1 MLREGSASDSHHQS
15 TPNEPP
21 PGLRADFPR
30 ADKVTFTSPHSAR
43 GSPLNRFKAST
54 SNAPAPDPYR
64 FIHAKLGLTAEEFQ
78 ERTRTDVDEFLAEI
92 DEERRQVLRESQPFE
107 RILSKEECLLM
118 FRDERPNT
126 GPLIGIH
133 SWAADLGHT
142 RFNFDWDWDKDD
154 INLLNAYD

>member
-1 MLREGSASDSHHQS
+1 
-15 TPNEPP
+15 
-21 PGLRADFPR
+21 
-30 ADKVTFTSPHSAR
+30 
-43 GSPLNRFKAST
+43 
-54 SNAPAPDPYR
+54 
-64 FIHAKLGLTAEEFQ
+64 
-78 ERTRTDVDEFLAEI
+78 
-92 DEERRQVLRESQPFE
+92 
-107 RILSKEECLLM
+107 M